1 MLKSMN
7 FLSGKS
13 RGIFKTSPL
22 EGEVGASLRVR
33 GITNTTTNAKSAP
46 LAPVILGL
54 VHRIFWQQ
62 ISNQVNKFALL
73 LNKYWLREDSWDKP
87 KNDGCWGRGFSVFSQ
102 SGRSIIEMLG
112 VLAIIGVL
120 SVSYSL
126 RSLISLKFIRI
137 LCIS

>member
-54 VHRIFWQQ
+54 VHK
-62 ISNQVNKFALL
+62 SSGNKSLT
-73 LNKYWLREDSWDKP
+73 K
-87 KNDGCWGRGFSVFSQ
+87 
-102 SGRSIIEMLG
+102 SINLP
-112 VLAIIGVL
+112 
-120 SVSYSL
+120 YY
-126 RSLISLKFIRI
+126 
-137 LCIS
+137 